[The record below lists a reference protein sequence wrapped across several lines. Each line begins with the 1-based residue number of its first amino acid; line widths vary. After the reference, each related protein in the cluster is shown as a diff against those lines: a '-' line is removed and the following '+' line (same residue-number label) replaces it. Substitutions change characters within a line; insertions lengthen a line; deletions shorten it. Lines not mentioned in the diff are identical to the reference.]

1 MQLLDEQNTWPWG
14 NSAQNQE
21 IQYNLLR
28 VTEQRHL
35 NFPIEQLWHFVVSLS
50 LFLIVEA
57 EVVFS

>member
-1 MQLLDEQNTWPWG
+1 MQLLDEQNTWQWD
-14 NSAQNQE
+14 NSGQSQE

-35 NFPIEQLWHFVVSLS
+35 NFLIEQLWRFVVSLS

-57 EVVFS
+57 EVVFF